1 MTAIKKRNREP
12 IPGYRLL
19 ERLGRGGCGEVWKCE
34 APGGLCKAIKFVDG
48 ERTFPDSGAG
58 PAIEELRAIQHIK
71 SLRHPFILSMERVE
85 SIDGELVI
93 VMELADASLCDLLKD
108 HRARGDIG
116 VPRRQLLRYLG
127 EAADALD
134 VMNLRH
140 GLQHLDVK
148 PGNLLLVGDHIKV
161 ADFGL
166 VRPLTDCETSCGGA
180 LISGGLTAPYAA
192 PELFRNAMSSSSDQ
206 YSLAIVYHELMTG
219 TLPFRGKNARQL
231 ALQHTTAEPD
241 LSGLPAQ
248 DRTAMAR
255 ALSKNPA
262 QRYPSCTEFV
272 QALASRQKSSAK
284 AAPLHDT
291 VRFAT
296 TQATAQHRTTKAR
309 AKDQSAKGERKSTV
323 ENQAELPPEDCAGSS
338 VLLAELIVEART
350 ALPSSQADRETKP
363 VAPGVLEDRFS
374 ARFSPRTASTRFE
387 TFRHQ
392 WNARILR
399 TTNEVAVFEVPLPGS
414 FWRRWLGQQRGLL
427 VELHTMQP
435 PTNESMASEMLVRIR
450 CSPKGNPVEDSLV
463 QEIGP
468 LIVESLR
475 AHLEAFP
482 ERRTEVRAPWPHP
495 VRVTFY
501 REDNSGSECVEG
513 KGKDISVGG
522 MGLYLPRAFA
532 GSRVRLELTSPS
544 RRKTIALLGNCV
556 RVQRCDDGQFETGIL
571 F

>member
-34 APGGLCKAIKFVDG
+34 APGGLCKAIKFVEG
-48 ERTFPDSGAG
+48 ERSIPGGGAG
-58 PAIEELRAIQHIK
+58 AAVEELRAIQHIK

-93 VMELADASLCDLLKD
+93 VMELADASLCDLLKE
-108 HRARGDIG
+108 HRARGAIG
-116 VPRRQLLRYLG
+116 IPRRQLMRYLG

-148 PGNLLLVGDHIKV
+148 PGNLLLVGNHIKV

-166 VRPLTDCETSCGGA
+166 VRSLADYETNHGGE
-180 LISGGLTAPYAA
+180 LLSGGLTAPYAA
-192 PELFRNAMSSSSDQ
+192 PELFRNAISSSSDQ

-231 ALQHTTAEPD
+231 ALQHTTVEPD

-248 DRTAMAR
+248 DRTAIAR

-272 QALASRQKSSAK
+272 QALASRQKLSAE

-291 VRFAT
+291 VRFAAIK
-296 TQATAQHRTTKAR
+296 ATAPHRTTRAR
-309 AKDQSAKGERKSTV
+309 AKDQAAKGERKRAV
-323 ENQAELPPEDCAGSS
+323 ENQAAPPPEVGAGAS
-338 VLLAELIVEART
+338 VLLAELILEARS
-350 ALPSSQADRETKP
+350 ALPSSQTDRETKP
-363 VAPGVLEDRFS
+363 VSGGILEDRFS
-374 ARFSPRTASTRFE
+374 ARFSPRTASARFE
-387 TFRHQ
+387 TFRLQ

-427 VELHTMQP
+427 VELHTLKP
-435 PTNESMASEMLVRIR
+435 PTTETMASELLARIR
-450 CSPKGNPVEDSLV
+450 CSPKSNPVEEPLV

-475 AHLEAFP
+475 AHLQAFP
-482 ERRTEVRAPWPHP
+482 ERRTESRVPWPHP

-501 REDNSGSECVEG
+501 REDNSVIESVEG
-513 KGKDISVGG
+513 KGKDISLGG
-522 MGLYLPRAFA
+522 MGLYLPRALA
-532 GSRVRLELTSPS
+532 GSRVQLELDSPS
-544 RRKTIALLGNCV
+544 SRKTIALLGSCV
-556 RVQRCDDGQFETGIL
+556 RVQRCDDGQFETGML